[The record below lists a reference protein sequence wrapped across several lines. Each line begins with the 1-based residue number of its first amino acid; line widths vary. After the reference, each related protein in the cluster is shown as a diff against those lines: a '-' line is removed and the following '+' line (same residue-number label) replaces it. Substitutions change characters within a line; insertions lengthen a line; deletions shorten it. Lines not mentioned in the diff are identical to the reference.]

1 MELSC
6 CNSLCPGVMVEFGKY
21 IPHFRNDKIGISSS
35 VQYYLYAIRRLI
47 KNLPFY
53 RTSYDGGKK
62 QHWLSV
68 YKDGT
73 LERFLMKDVLAR
85 SSLSE
90 AAVNSVVRAS
100 VDKLICQVDAWDQ
113 QTKK

>member
-1 MELSC
+1 MTRFESQ
-6 CNSLCPGVMVEFGKY
+6 FTY
-21 IPHFRNDKIGISSS
+21 SSS
-35 VQYYLYAIRRLI
+35 NQKSPV
-47 KNLPFY
+47 Y

-85 SSLSE
+85 RSLSE
-90 AAVNSVVRAS
+90 ASVNSVVRAS
-100 VDKLICQVDAWDQ
+100 VDQLICQVDAWDQ